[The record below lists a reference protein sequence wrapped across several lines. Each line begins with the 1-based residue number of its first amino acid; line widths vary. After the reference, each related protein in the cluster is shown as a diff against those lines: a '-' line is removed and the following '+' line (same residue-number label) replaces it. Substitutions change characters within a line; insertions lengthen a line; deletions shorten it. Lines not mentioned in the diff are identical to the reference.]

1 MKFLMKKLN
10 EKTAL
15 HLAVEDGNIEI
26 VKLLLQRDDIDIN
39 LPAIFKKLL
48 NKIPKMC
55 FNAISKHEFLNRIY
69 NQIIQFN
76 FKSAFLN
83 TISHHFF

>member
-48 NKIPKMC
+48 NKIPKLY
-55 FNAISKHEFLNRIY
+55 FNAILIREFLNKIH
-69 NQIIQFN
+69 NQIIQSN
-76 FKSAFLN
+76 FKSVF
-83 TISHHFF
+83 